1 VAPGPVDRLTSGP
14 VPSVN
19 PENKYSVLGVY
30 RLDARTVTTASGLLA
45 GPTSSQ
51 NLERSVE
58 GTTVGAD
65 RREKKGRRWVITS
78 VLSLALLV
86 LIVAL
91 IAPTFRRQEQYATLQ
106 DRGVTTQARIDYC
119 ANTTGSNRAFNGVTT
134 CPATFVLHGATVS
147 EDLLG
152 LPSQLHTGTTVTVVV
167 DPENARDVYPL
178 SDVRTGYKSGWFT
191 DDTYFAALAAVLLAG
206 AIASQVIVVR
216 NQRSAR
222 RGL

>member
-1 VAPGPVDRLTSGP
+1 VGTRADPVTTGPL
-14 VPSVN
+14 PSVN

-30 RLDARTVTTASGLLA
+30 RPDARTVTTASGPLP
-45 GPTSSQ
+45 GSTVGQ

-58 GTTVGAD
+58 AIRARAD
-65 RREKKGRRWVITS
+65 RREKNGRRWMVTCG
-78 VLSLALLV
+78 LSLALLV

-106 DRGVTTQARIDYC
+106 NRGVTTLARIDYC

-152 LPSQLHTGTTVTVVV
+152 LPSQLHTGAMVTVVV
-167 DPENARDVYPL
+167 DPKNARDVYPL
-178 SDVRTGYKSGWFT
+178 SDVRTGYESGWFT
-191 DDTYFAALAAVLLAG
+191 DDTYFAALAVVLLVG
-206 AIASQVIVVR
+206 AVASQVIVVR
-216 NQRSAR
+216 KQHSAR